1 MPGSHEKMKRL
12 GLFLHTSLDG
22 FVAGPKG
29 EMDWITVD
37 AETFDYTAALTD
49 NADTYLMGRATYQM
63 MEGYWP
69 KAGEQPNASK
79 HDIEH
84 SKWYNG
90 VRKVVIS
97 KTLYGQNLPN
107 TTIIGKDLEQE
118 VLELKKLPGKDI
130 IMFGSPT
137 AAHYLMRHD
146 LIDEYGLFVNPV
158 LLGHGIPMF
167 QDIGEALNLKPSSAR
182 TFSSGVVCL
191 RYQRNRS

>member
-1 MPGSHEKMKRL
+1 MN
-12 GLFLHTSLDG
+12 
-22 FVAGPKG
+22 
-29 EMDWITVD
+29 WITVD
-37 AETFDYTAALTD
+37 AEIFDYTATLTD

-63 MEGYWP
+63 MEAYWP

-84 SKWYNG
+84 SKWYNN
-90 VRKVVIS
+90 VHKVVIS
-97 KTLYGQNLPN
+97 KSLHEQSLPN
-107 TTIIGKDLEQE
+107 TTIVGKNLEQE

-137 AAHYLMRHD
+137 AAHYLMKHD

-167 QDIGEALNLKPSSAR
+167 HDIDGILNLKPSSRRA
-182 TFSSGVVCL
+182 FSSGVICL